1 VGSPDSLAQFVVLGV
16 DLPLDLLERCASG
29 SDEQTPILIVHALH
43 PDQEKGLALIGAQ
56 ST

>member
-1 VGSPDSLAQFVVLGV
+1 VGSPDPLAQFVVLGV